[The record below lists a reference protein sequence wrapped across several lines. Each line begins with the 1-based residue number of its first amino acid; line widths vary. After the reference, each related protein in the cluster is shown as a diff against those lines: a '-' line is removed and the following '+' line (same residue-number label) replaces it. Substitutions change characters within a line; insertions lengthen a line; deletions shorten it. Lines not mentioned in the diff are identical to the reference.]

1 MRLIATETD
10 DSPARLAGQAAA
22 QRLRPGFAMDP
33 YFYRSQVVFRK
44 ELDEILYKS
53 WLYAGHVSQIAKP
66 GDYFTYDLGED
77 SIVVVRDSEKAVH
90 ALMNVCRHR
99 GARVCEGPEGSC
111 RTFVCPYH
119 GWVYELDGRLRAAR
133 AMQSKS
139 DFDPALYALK
149 RAWCTVFEGLI
160 FVNCDP
166 AAAPF
171 DAALKPIEPALRP
184 YDLPAA
190 RVAHRQ
196 NYHVEANWKLVLE
209 NYLECYHC
217 ATAHRAYARLHTLE
231 ALGAEVEAVN
241 AKMLDR
247 AERETGVPGIGHE
260 HYQVYGSSPDF
271 GCCASTSR
279 YALYDGFKT
288 GSRGGVP
295 VAPLMGEFKGYDGGA
310 GDFQLGPL
318 AFMLNYPDHC
328 VLYRFTPRGIGSTD
342 MELVWFVRGDAQ
354 EGRDYDRDAVVWLWD
369 RTSREDQYIITRNSE
384 GVHSRFFEPGPY
396 HPEHE
401 SMCIEF
407 VDWYLS
413 ALERIDVARHA
424 MHGT

>member
-1 MRLIATETD
+1 MRLIATEIN

-22 QRLRPGFAMDP
+22 QRLRPGFAMDA
-33 YFYRSQVVFRK
+33 YFYRSQVVYRK

-149 RAWCTVFEGLI
+149 RARCTVFEGLI

-279 YALYDGFKT
+279 YALYDGFET

-354 EGRDYDRDAVVWLWD
+354 EGRDYDREAVVWLWD

-413 ALERIDVARHA
+413 ALERIEVARQA
-424 MHGT
+424 MH

>member
-1 MRLIATETD
+1 MRLIATEIN

-22 QRLRPGFAMDP
+22 QRLRPGFAMDA
-33 YFYRSQVVFRK
+33 YFYRSQVVYRK

-149 RAWCTVFEGLI
+149 RARCTVFEGLI

-171 DAALKPIEPALRP
+171 DAALKSIESALRP

-247 AERETGVPGIGHE
+247 AERETGVPGIGRE

-424 MHGT
+424 MH

>member
-22 QRLRPGFAMDP
+22 QRLRPGFAMDA
-33 YFYRSQVVFRK
+33 YFYRSQVVYRK

-149 RAWCTVFEGLI
+149 RARCTVFEGLI

-247 AERETGVPGIGHE
+247 AERETGVPGIGRE

-279 YALYDGFKT
+279 YALYDGFET

-354 EGRDYDRDAVVWLWD
+354 EGRDYDREAVVWLWD

-413 ALERIDVARHA
+413 ALERIEVARQA
-424 MHGT
+424 MR